1 MKPPANPLSGLCSG
15 RTLTRPCAALT
26 GLLLLAG
33 CAGSPPSSP
42 TPATTTT
49 ATTPRYTSVT
59 TGPTARLIM
68 RTKLE
73 GTATLYG
80 VNVLAGSDD
89 CSQRQTVGGAKAGVA
104 ALPTVALAAGRVA
117 TVEFVGVNAD
127 KKVCLVRW
135 SFTPMAGQ
143 AYLLQSAFDGTR
155 CTSTVLNAT
164 DPDAIRLEAGALR
177 RNPTL
182 DKVCVPLGQARA
194 ITTSPGAGRGDAT
207 LSPGADASEL
217 KGLITP

>member
-1 MKPPANPLSGLCSG
+1 MPLHAHRSPGL
-15 RTLTRPCAALT
+15 TCASR
-26 GLLLLAG
+26 LAV
-33 CAGSPPSSP
+33 CAGAVLLTACAGTPPSSP
-42 TPATTTT
+42 VKASAPV
-49 ATTPRYTSVT
+49 PRYTSVT
-59 TGPTARLIM
+59 TGPSARLIM

-80 VNVLAGSDD
+80 VNVLANSDD
-89 CSQRQTVGGAKAGVA
+89 CSQRQTVGGAKAGVV
-104 ALPTVALAAGRVA
+104 ALPTVALAAGRMA

-135 SFTPMAGQ
+135 SFTPVAGQ
-143 AYLLQSAFDGTR
+143 AYLLQSAFDGAR

-164 DPDAIRLEAGALR
+164 DPDAIRVESGALR
-177 RNPTL
+177 RNPAT

-194 ITTSPGAGRGDAT
+194 IVPTPGAGRGDAT

>member
-1 MKPPANPLSGLCSG
+1 MKPPADHSSNRCSGLALAG
-15 RTLTRPCAALT
+15 RVAALA
-26 GLLLLAG
+26 GLALLGA
-33 CAGSPPSSP
+33 CAGSPPSSS
-42 TPATTTT
+42 T
-49 ATTPRYTSVT
+49 ASTVTSPSTPRYTSVT
-59 TGPTARLIM
+59 AGPSARLIL

-80 VNVLAGSDD
+80 VNVLANSDD
-89 CSQRQTVGGAKAGVA
+89 CSQRQTVGAAKAGVA
-104 ALPTVALAAGRVA
+104 ALPTVALAAGRIA

-143 AYLLQSAFDGTR
+143 AYLLQSTFDGTR
-155 CTSTVLNAT
+155 CTSSVLNAT
-164 DPDAIRLEAGALR
+164 DPDAIRVEAGALR
-177 RNPTL
+177 RNPMP

-194 ITTSPGAGRGDAT
+194 ITPVPGAGRGDAT

-217 KGLITP
+217 KGLIAP

>member
-1 MKPPANPLSGLCSG
+1 M
-15 RTLTRPCAALT
+15 
-26 GLLLLAG
+26 
-33 CAGSPPSSP
+33 
-42 TPATTTT
+42 
-49 ATTPRYTSVT
+49 T
-59 TGPTARLIM
+59 TGPTARLVM

-89 CSQRQTVGGAKAGVA
+89 CSQRQTVGGAKAGVV

-135 SFTPMAGQ
+135 SFTPVAGQ
-143 AYLLQSAFDGTR
+143 SYLLQSTFDGTR

-177 RNPTL
+177 RNPTA
-182 DKVCVPLGQARA
+182 DKACVPLGQAKA
-194 ITTSPGAGRGDAT
+194 INPTPGAGRGDAT

>member
-1 MKPPANPLSGLCSG
+1 MKPPATASTGQNLL
-15 RTLTRPCAALT
+15 RRLAALA
-26 GLLLLAG
+26 GLALLAA
-33 CAGSPPSSP
+33 CAGGPPSS
-42 TPATTTT
+42 T
-49 ATTPRYTSVT
+49 ATTPASPVSRYASVT
-59 TGPTARLIM
+59 AGPTARLIM
-68 RTKLE
+68 RTQLK

-80 VNVLAGSDD
+80 VHLLANSDD
-89 CSQRQTVGGAKAGVA
+89 CSQRQSIGAAKAGVA

-135 SFTPMAGQ
+135 SFTPVAGRS
-143 AYLLQSAFDGTR
+143 YLLQSTFDGNR

-164 DPDAIRLEAGALR
+164 DPDAIRPEAGALR
-177 RNPTL
+177 RNPTP

-194 ITTSPGAGRGDAT
+194 LTPTPAGARGDAT